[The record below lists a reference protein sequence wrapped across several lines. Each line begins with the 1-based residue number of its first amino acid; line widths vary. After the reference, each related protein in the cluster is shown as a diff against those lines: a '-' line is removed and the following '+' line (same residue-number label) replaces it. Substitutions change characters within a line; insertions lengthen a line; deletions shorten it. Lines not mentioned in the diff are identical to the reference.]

1 MGSEMKKQKPER
13 IKLKNE
19 EFLAIENILLKKGLE
34 AQRVESARAAVAQ
47 LNESERNWMVAV
59 AKTRNID
66 GIEQYGLD
74 IDKRELILRTEQK
87 VK

>member
-1 MGSEMKKQKPER
+1 MDSKMKKQKPER
-13 IKLKNE
+13 IKLTNE

-34 AQRVESARAAVAQ
+34 AQRVESARAAMAQ

-59 AKTRNID
+59 AHTRSID

-74 IDKRELILRTEQK
+74 IETKELVLRKEPK
-87 VK
+87 K

>member
-1 MGSEMKKQKPER
+1 MDSEMKKQKPER

-34 AQRVESARAAVAQ
+34 MQHIEAARVSVAQ
-47 LNESERNWMVAV
+47 LNEAERNWMVAV